1 MRGQIAI
8 RWLCS
13 QTVVVYGLTS
23 YIVSDRGINTMLNMQ
38 DLVGTLM
45 QSVLADLRAK
55 AASSMPSAV
64 VV

>member
-1 MRGQIAI
+1 
-8 RWLCS
+8 
-13 QTVVVYGLTS
+13 
-23 YIVSDRGINTMLNMQ
+23 MLNMQ

-45 QSVLADLRAK
+45 QGVLSGLRAK